1 MKFLEMILEQL
12 SLKLPL
18 MMMMKLLGF
27 LSLSFE
33 KERIFVYMES
43 LKVESVGS
51 EVKSV

>member
-1 MKFLEMILEQL
+1 MKFLELIFEQL

-33 KERIFVYMES
+33 KERVFVCRES
-43 LKVESVGS
+43 LKVES
-51 EVKSV
+51 EVRSV